1 MRRQLKPQRESK
13 KWDETAEGAHLPGFA
28 RVIGHIVSGQPELAE
43 PYVQKKNCE
52 KTG

>member
-1 MRRQLKPQRESK
+1 MKLQK
-13 KWDETAEGAHLPGFA
+13 AAHLPGFA